1 MNICDSEVSMPI
13 SARTCSCKE
22 KNGKRVAYT
31 LIESYHGLCLDKKD
45 IIISELEACITL
57 LKYSIDE
64 ADRSTIERNSTIKDY
79 ARSFIVESFL
89 LNKNRSM
96 DYILLLIIPMI
107 IIMSCFCFF

>member
-22 KNGKRVAYT
+22 EKGKRVTYT

-45 IIISELEACITL
+45 IIISELEACIML

-64 ADRSTIERNSTIKDY
+64 ADRSTIEREIAQLRIMLD
-79 ARSFIVESFL
+79 L
-89 LNKNRSM
+89 LS
-96 DYILLLIIPMI
+96 
-107 IIMSCFCFF
+107 